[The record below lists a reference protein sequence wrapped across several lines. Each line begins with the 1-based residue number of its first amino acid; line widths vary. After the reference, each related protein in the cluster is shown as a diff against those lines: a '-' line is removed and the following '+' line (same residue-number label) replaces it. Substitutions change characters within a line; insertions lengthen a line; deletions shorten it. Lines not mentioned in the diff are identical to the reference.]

1 MDTSQNITP
10 DAALPSPPQG
20 MATSR
25 RLWQAIALAAAAL
38 IAALAFGAYSQ
49 PELLLNFVGLR
60 YCG

>member
-1 MDTSQNITP
+1 MDVSQNITE
-10 DAALPSPPQG
+10 DEHASSSPQG
-20 MATSR
+20 IARSH
-25 RLWQAIALAAAAL
+25 RLWLAIALAAAAL